1 MFLSAQE
8 DDELTR
14 TSVVDQAQE
23 ILSGEYDPQ
32 SSDLVAILS
41 IASDQYYND
50 DGESFLTDAQYD
62 ELEKMLR
69 SIDPQNKFLTTVG
82 SDVRGGKIDL
92 PHPMGSLDQVY
103 EGDTIKWIQANGWED
118 ELFVISD
125 KQDGTSALNCHGH
138 GGPLQISYSR
148 GNGFQGADITRHMK
162 RIKAVPVGGL
172 TSLSKTDVRLEVIME
187 DDVFAAMKSQAE
199 ADGGRVYKN
208 ARNYVAGRMNAS
220 ESPQEFYDKV
230 KVIATS
236 IVSPKMGKL
245 EQFKVLEAAGY
256 EVTPYTTAYGREL
269 TDEFLTA
276 LLEKCRAKT
285 KTAIDGLVIDLD
297 NAELRDSLRRNSSSI
312 NPMYSRKFKLGSED
326 NVAIAEVVKVH
337 WNPSKAG
344 YLKPRVEI
352 KPVDLVGVTITYAT
366 GFNAKFIRDKMIGP
380 GAKIQITRSGDVIP
394 FIQKVVEP
402 AANWQEPSEDEFG
415 PMEWTDGQVDL
426 VMTDTSN
433 NKAVALEII
442 AATFGA
448 GGLDA
453 PHLREGSIEK
463 LYDAGFKT
471 PAQIIKATEAEL
483 KAAAGDSAGRKIY
496 EGLRA
501 KLANVEL
508 GILAGSSNLL
518 GRGIGRRKMT
528 KLIEALGNDVVL
540 ADFPGPELV
549 KRIAAVEG
557 FGQIIATTIVDNL
570 PAFRDFL
577 KEIDGHYTLVAPKEK
592 VVGGDLDGVV
602 VVFTGIRDKELE
614 AKIEARSGR
623 IGSSVNKDTTYL
635 VAKDP
640 KGNSSKLVKARQ
652 LIGDDNVISIVEAKA
667 KWG

>member
-1 MFLSAQE
+1 MALVENIVAAE
-8 DDELTR
+8 AAL
-14 TSVVDQAQE
+14 E
-23 ILSGEYDPQ
+23 ILNGEMDPTPEVLVFIL
-32 SSDLVAILS
+32 SEASDLFHNGVE
-41 IASDQYYND
+41 D
-50 DGESFLTDAQYD
+50 ESFLTDAQYD
-62 ELEKMLR
+62 ELEKMLK
-69 SIDPQNKFLTTVG
+69 SIDPKNKFLEAVG

-103 EGDTIKWIQANGWED
+103 EGDTIKWIQSNGWED

-125 KQDGTSALNCHGH
+125 KQDGTSALNCHAKDGE
-138 GGPLQISYSR
+138 LRIAYSR

-162 RIKAVPVGGL
+162 RIKNMPRSLDVMNIGGY
-172 TSLSKTDVRLEVIME
+172 DVRLEVIME
-187 DDVFAAMKSQAE
+187 DETFAAMKAQAE

-220 ESPQEFYDKV
+220 ESPKDFYDNV
-230 KVIATS
+230 RVIATS

-245 EQFKVLEAAGY
+245 EQFKALESAGY
-256 EVTPYTTAYGREL
+256 EVTPYVTAYGREL
-269 TDEFLTA
+269 TDEFLIA
-276 LLEKCRAKT
+276 LLSKRRAET

-297 NAELRDSLRRNSSSI
+297 DATLRDNLRRNSSSI
-312 NPMYSRKFKLGSED
+312 NPMYSRKFKIGSED

-366 GFNAKFIRDKMIGP
+366 GFNAKFIAAGRIGP

-402 AANWQEPSEDEFG
+402 APLGWQEPTEAEFG
-415 PMEWTDGQVDL
+415 RMEWSENNVDL
-426 VMTDTSN
+426 IMLDTSSN
-433 NKAVALEII
+433 RAVQLEVIN
-442 AATFGA
+442 AMFGST
-448 GGLDA
+448 GLDV

-463 LYDAGFKT
+463 LYDAGFT
-471 PAQIIKATEAEL
+471 GPVSIIKATEAEL
-483 KAAAGDSAGRKIY
+483 KAATGDSAGKKIW
-496 EGLRA
+496 EGLRL
-501 KLANVEL
+501 KLGNVEL
-508 GILAGSSNLL
+508 GVLAGASNLM

-528 KLIEALGNDVVL
+528 KLVEALGNEVVL
-540 ADFPGPELV
+540 TEPITFELA
-549 KRIAAVEG
+549 KRISALEG
-557 FGQIIATTIVDNL
+557 FGDTIARTIVDNL
-570 PAFRDFL
+570 ETFRAFL
-577 KEIDGHYTLVAPKEK
+577 KEIDGEYTLVAPKEK
-592 VVGGDLDGVV
+592 VVGGDLDGVT

-640 KGNSSKLVKARQ
+640 TGNSSKLVKARQ
-652 LIGDDNVISIVEAKA
+652 LIGEDNVISIVRAKEL
-667 KWG
+667 WG

>member
-1 MFLSAQE
+1 MTTVQLFDAVEASQ
-8 DDELTR
+8 
-14 TSVVDQAQE
+14 Q
-23 ILSGEYDPQ
+23 IISGEIEATPDM
-32 SSDLVAILS
+32 LVHILTE
-41 IASDQYYND
+41 ASDQYHNG
-50 DGESFLTDAQYD
+50 DGESFISDAEYD
-62 ELEKMLR
+62 ELEKMLK
-69 SIDPQNKFLTTVG
+69 SIDPKNKFLEAVG

-103 EGDTIKWIQANGWED
+103 EGDTIKWIQSNGWED

-125 KQDGTSALNCHGH
+125 KQDGTSALNCHAKDGE
-138 GGPLQISYSR
+138 LRIAYSR

-162 RIKAVPVGGL
+162 RIKNMPRSLDVMNIGGY
-172 TSLSKTDVRLEVIME
+172 DVRLEVIME
-187 DDVFAAMKSQAE
+187 DETFAAMKAQAE

-220 ESPQEFYDKV
+220 ESPKDFYDNV
-230 KVIATS
+230 RVIATS

-245 EQFKVLEAAGY
+245 AQFKALEAAGY
-256 EVTPYTTAYGREL
+256 EVTPYVTAYGREL

-276 LLEKCRAKT
+276 LLAKRRAET

-297 NAELRDSLRRNSSSI
+297 DATLRDNLRRNSSSI
-312 NPMYSRKFKLGSED
+312 NPMYSRKFKIGSDD

-366 GFNAKFIRDKMIGP
+366 GFNAKFIRDKLIGP

-402 AANWQEPSEDEFG
+402 ASVWQEPLESEFG

-433 NKAVALEII
+433 NKAVQLEII
-442 AATFGA
+442 AAMFGS
-448 GGLDA
+448 GGLDTA
-453 PHLREGSIEK
+453 HLREGSIEK
-463 LYDAGFKT
+463 LFDAGLT
-471 PAQIIKATEAEL
+471 NPTAIIKATEAEL
-483 KAAAGDSAGRKIY
+483 KAAVGDSAGKKIY
-496 EGLRA
+496 EGLKA

-528 KLIEALGNDVVL
+528 KLIEALGNEVVL
-540 ADFPGPELV
+540 VDTPNAELA
-549 KRIAAVEG
+549 KKIAAVEG
-557 FGQIIATTIVDNL
+557 FGTTIATTIVDNL
-570 PAFRDFL
+570 PAFRAFL
-577 KEIDGHYTLVAPKEK
+577 DDIDGYYTLVAPKEK
-592 VVGGDLDGVV
+592 VVGGDLDGVT

-623 IGSSVNKDTTYL
+623 IGSSINKDTTYL

-640 KGNSSKLVKARQ
+640 TGNSSKLVKARQ
-652 LIGDDNVISIVEAKA
+652 LIGSDNVISIVEAKA